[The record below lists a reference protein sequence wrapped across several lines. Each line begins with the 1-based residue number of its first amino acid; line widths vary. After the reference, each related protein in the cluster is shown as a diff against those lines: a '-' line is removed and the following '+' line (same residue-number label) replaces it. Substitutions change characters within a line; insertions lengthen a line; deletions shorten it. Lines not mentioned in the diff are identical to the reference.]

1 MCSKE
6 VAEIFVPLH
15 IHTGADAV
23 SGFYGHKKKS
33 IFQSVVKSEEA
44 CELLTCLGKM
54 IPVTE
59 ATLERMAP
67 FTIKYVYRD
76 KDSRTFAEAGAL
88 KWNKMKK
95 KPTQRIP
102 PDRESHNLKVKR
114 ANYQVYIL
122 HRYDKPE
129 APPTPLEHGWEL
141 VEGKCQPLRCISA
154 PLPKNIDDMF
164 TKEHCKQRSAE
175 FDSEGE
181 SDIDSESDSS
191 EEEFNDWSKILSH
204 MVYQENF
211 PNFLFRT

>member
-1 MCSKE
+1 M
-6 VAEIFVPLH
+6 
-15 IHTGADAV
+15 
-23 SGFYGHKKKS
+23 
-33 IFQSVVKSEEA
+33 KSEEA
-44 CELLTCLGKM
+44 CELLTCLGKV
-54 IPVTE
+54 IPVVE
-59 ATLERMAP
+59 ATLERMAL
-67 FTIKYVYRD
+67 FTIKYVYGN
-76 KDSRTFAEAGAL
+76 KDSTTFAEARAL

-95 KPTQRIP
+95 SRHKEFLQTV
-102 PDRESHNLKVKR
+102 SHTILKVKR

-141 VEGKCQPLRCISA
+141 VEGKCQPLRYISA

-191 EEEFNDWSKILSH
+191 EEEFNDWS
-204 MVYQENF
+204 
-211 PNFLFRT
+211 